1 MQSVKGLLGW
11 LLCAVWIHKRTKFI
25 KAKDYNPPQ
34 LFVSGCYVCERCGSE
49 RWI

>member
-1 MQSVKGLLGW
+1 MKGLLGW